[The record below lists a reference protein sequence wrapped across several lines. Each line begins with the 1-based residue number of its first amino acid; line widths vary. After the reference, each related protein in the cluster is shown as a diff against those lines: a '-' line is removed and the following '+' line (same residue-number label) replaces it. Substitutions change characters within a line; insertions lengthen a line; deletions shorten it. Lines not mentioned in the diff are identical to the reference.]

1 MTFGDD
7 HRYVFNSHAL
17 CQELSQYFFSFLQM
31 LVTVITYDYI
41 VSFSI
46 SAICL
51 LCALMYKFI
60 TVLYGVFIVSYNK
73 VLYQLKT
80 RRKIWIC
87 LFIYINAITSPLFML
102 VKIIV

>member
-7 HRYVFNSHAL
+7 HRYVFNSHTL

-41 VSFSI
+41 VSFSS

-51 LCALMYKFI
+51 LCAVMYKFI
-60 TVLYGVFIVSYNK
+60 TLLYGAFIVSYNK

-80 RRKIWIC
+80 RRKIWIYAN
-87 LFIYINAITSPLFML
+87 LFI
-102 VKIIV
+102 